1 MDVLFCEASA
11 KAAVNVSQMFN
22 KLCYSLPGMEATAG
36 GGRQHGFTLQNTGA
50 KDGPAGKS
58 GEGKKKGCC

>member
-1 MDVLFCEASA
+1 MLFCEASA

-22 KLCYSLPGMEATAG
+22 KLCYSLPGMENTAG
-36 GGRQHGFTLQNTGA
+36 GGRQHGFTLQNTG
-50 KDGPAGKS
+50 KEVGSGKS

>member
-1 MDVLFCEASA
+1 M
-11 KAAVNVSQMFN
+11 SQMFN